1 MFFGK
6 ITAKLLSMYTFTP
19 CIDHLHF
26 DLLYYSKNTL
36 GKKNMKKKNMIN
48 SLMLILKKKKLHSS
62 KPLND
67 KLVTVPKAW
76 VFAIKIYFL

>member
-36 GKKNMKKKNMIN
+36 EKKNEKKYMIN
-48 SLMLILKKKKLHSS
+48 SLMLILKKQKTKTTL
-62 KPLND
+62 L
-67 KLVTVPKAW
+67 
-76 VFAIKIYFL
+76 

>member
-1 MFFGK
+1 
-6 ITAKLLSMYTFTP
+6 
-19 CIDHLHF
+19 
-26 DLLYYSKNTL
+26 
-36 GKKNMKKKNMIN
+36 MIN

>member
-36 GKKNMKKKNMIN
+36 EKKKNENKYMIN
-48 SLMLILKKKKLHSS
+48 SLMLILKKKK
-62 KPLND
+62 KKNYTPLN
-67 KLVTVPKAW
+67 L
-76 VFAIKIYFL
+76 

>member
-36 GKKNMKKKNMIN
+36 GKKKMKKKKKIN

-67 KLVTVPKAW
+67 KLVTVPKA
-76 VFAIKIYFL
+76 

>member
-1 MFFGK
+1 MFFSQ
-6 ITAKLLSMYTFTP
+6 ITAKLLSMP

-36 GKKNMKKKNMIN
+36 EKKNIKKNMIN
-48 SLMLILKKKKLHSS
+48 SLMLKLHSS

-67 KLVTVPKAW
+67 KLVTVPKA
-76 VFAIKIYFL
+76 